1 MSGSIRHF
9 SGWQTTFRIS
19 AIQITAGGAG
29 CKIPMTRPRCGSRPK
44 IRHITGALPLS
55 SAGSCCEPPSQTVTP
70 ILRGAVCIAAGKIW
84 RLTCW
89 LCIKTNYLFI
99 CPGLKNAAGK
109 VTQGM
114 TRPLLRH
121 SKKQP
126 KSAKRQQKRN
136 PEKGAQ
142 NHEDQIIS
150 QGLVRSG
157 LA

>member
-1 MSGSIRHF
+1 
-9 SGWQTTFRIS
+9 
-19 AIQITAGGAG
+19 
-29 CKIPMTRPRCGSRPK
+29 
-44 IRHITGALPLS
+44 
-55 SAGSCCEPPSQTVTP
+55 AGSCCEPPSQTVTP

-126 KSAKRQQKRN
+126 KSARRRQKRN
-136 PEKGAQ
+136 PEEGVLK
-142 NHEDQIIS
+142 HEDQIIS

-157 LA
+157 LVQGQKAVRKWRCRRAAPMPAVRRPSGSPSDGQCPQPL